1 MSRPT
6 TLADLAREGL
16 GTVMR
21 GDPGTEV
28 LGVQHDSRAVHAKD
42 LFVAV
47 PGALADG
54 TRFAADAVA
63 RGASAVMTE
72 RVLDIEIPQ
81 IVVEN
86 ARRALALAAAV
97 VYGQPT
103 FSLDVIGITGT
114 NGKTTVSYLVESA
127 LASMDGVS
135 PAVMGTVSL
144 RGPTGERPAPHTTPE
159 GDEIA
164 RFAREVLDAGATHLV
179 MEVSSHALALH
190 RVDAVQFRVAAFTNL
205 SQDHLDFHSTMDEYF
220 RAKEKL
226 FTDLAPATA
235 VINVDDSRGAELAKK
250 IRTKMWRC
258 STRPDAGPE
267 VRVLWSKMERS
278 GLSAEIATPLG
289 AVSLKSPLL
298 GSHNLENL
306 VVALGC
312 GLALEMDPH
321 AFARGLS
328 KAVGAPGR
336 LERIEHPGDIAV
348 FVDYAHTP
356 DALGRVLSALRPVTP
371 GRLILVFGCG
381 GDRDQSKRPVMGEVA
396 GSLADLVV
404 LTSDNPRTEVASK
417 IIEDVLPGIA
427 RVGKAVTTERAIANV
442 SNAYITVEDRRQAI
456 NVAIQVARPGDT
468 VLIAGKG
475 HEDYQIV
482 GTQKLPFDD
491 RVEASRAIN
500 QLRGGQG

>member
-1 MSRPT
+1 MIRATKLS
-6 TLADLAREGL
+6 DLVREGL
-16 GTVMR
+16 GTVVR
-21 GDPGTEV
+21 GDAETEV
-28 LGVQHDSRAVHAKD
+28 VGVQHDSRAVTSQD
-42 LFVAV
+42 LFVAI
-47 PGALADG
+47 PGSSADG

-72 RVLDIEIPQ
+72 RVLDIEVPQ
-81 IVVEN
+81 IIVDN

-103 FSLDVIGITGT
+103 FSLDVVGITGT

-127 LASMDGVS
+127 LAAMEGVTT
-135 PAVMGTVSL
+135 AVMGTVSL
-144 RGPTGERPAPHTTPE
+144 RGPMGERPTAHTTPE

-164 RFAREVLDAGATHLV
+164 RFAREVLNAGATHLV

-190 RVDAVQFRVAAFTNL
+190 RVDAVRFRVAAFTNL

-220 RAKEKL
+220 HAKEKL
-226 FTDLAPATA
+226 FTDLAPASA
-235 VINVDDSRGAELAKK
+235 VINVDDAHGARLAKNVK
-250 IRTKMWRC
+250 AKLWRC

-289 AVSLKSPLL
+289 SVALKSPLL

-328 KAVGAPGR
+328 TAAGAPGR
-336 LERIEHPGDIAV
+336 LERVSHPGDVAV

-356 DALGRVLSALRPVTP
+356 DALSRVLAALRPVTP
-371 GRLILVFGCG
+371 GRLIVVFGCG
-381 GDRDQSKRPVMGEVA
+381 GDRDQSKRPLMGEA
-396 GSLADLVV
+396 AASSADLVI
-404 LTSDNPRTEVASK
+404 LTSDNPRTESPEK
-417 IIEDVLPGIA
+417 ILADVVPGIA
-427 RVGKAVTTERAIANV
+427 RAGKPSATPANF
-442 SNAYITVEDRRQAI
+442 STASDAYIVIEDRRQAI
-456 NVAIQVARPGDT
+456 NAAIQVARAGDT
-468 VLIAGKG
+468 VVIAGKG

-482 GTQKLPFDD
+482 GTKKLPFDD
-491 RVEASRAIN
+491 RVEAANAIRS
-500 QLRGGQG
+500 LGGGQA